1 MATSRLFGYMINN
14 ASPEPAQ
21 FTKNGNLLAAD
32 VTTPSTPTG
41 YIPNEHAYYMGPDE
55 EIHPDYIAYTMVN
68 AEDVFVQ
75 FNTEGDQGD
84 DGTPGDKGAWI
95 AFRKFD
101 GTDADFLIKV
111 NEIQA
116 LRDADPSTT
125 AGDAYTWVNLNSCWT
140 TQDAP
145 VAAQPTT
152 RAPSAYKYWNIRSC
166 QNPSVTGVLRTP
178 SNVTLVQEQAYD
190 FNQVL
195 IESEEQDWAETSV
208 YIVNGTTELT
218 SNFAHDESPKTAV
231 CDL

>member
-55 EIHPDYIAYTMVN
+55 EVHPDYIAYTMVN

-116 LRDADPSTT
+116 LRGDDPSAT

-140 TQDAP
+140 TNDAP
-145 VAAQPTT
+145 AAEPATT
-152 RAPSAYKYWNIRSC
+152 RPPNAYKYWNIRSC
-166 QNPSVTGVLRTP
+166 QNPEVTGVLRTP
-178 SNVTLVQEQAYD
+178 SSEILIQEQAYD

-195 IESEEQDWAETSV
+195 IEAGNEEWDGTSV
-208 YIVNGTTELT
+208 YIVNGSTELI
-218 SNFAHDESPKTAV
+218 NFFAHDESPKTAV
-231 CDL
+231 CDF